1 MLAATRQTF
10 DRSTRDRV
18 STRLLLARHGE
29 TDWNQRSRWQGQ
41 RDIPLNGT
49 GRNQALALSA
59 ALRKEQLAAVYSST
73 LQRAVE
79 TAQMIAKEHKLN
91 VCRDER
97 FNETYLG
104 AWEGL
109 TRKEIGAAYPQLLQ
123 AWDADPRSVTPP
135 NGESISAVE
144 QRILAALQEIARAY
158 PGESVCLIGHKF
170 TNGIIRSH
178 YLGLPLVEALSGVL
192 AQGTYEVIAIPH
204 PLWG

>member
-10 DRSTRDRV
+10 DRNTRDKV
-18 STRLLLARHGE
+18 STRLVLARHGE
-29 TDWNQRSRWQGQ
+29 TDWNQRGRWQGQ

-59 ALRKEQLAAVYSST
+59 ALKKEQLAAVYSST

-79 TAQMIAKEHKLN
+79 TAQIIAKEHKLN

-97 FNETYLG
+97 FKESGLG

-109 TRKEIGAAYPQLLQ
+109 TRKEIAAAYPQLLQ
-123 AWDADPRSVTPP
+123 AWDADPRSVIPP
-135 NGESISAVE
+135 NGESVAE
-144 QRILAALQEIARAY
+144 NEKRILAALQEIARAY
-158 PGESVCLIGHKF
+158 PGETVCLIGHKF

-178 YLGLPLVEALSGVL
+178 YLGLPLVEALGGVF
-192 AQGTYEVIAIPH
+192 AQGMYEVITIPH